1 MLTVKKMKHSN
12 LDGLTNTVAKWRTV
26 QKWKS
31 KEQSKSTVMLVNV
44 WILGV
49 VLPGEVLHVSDGV
62 RQRHSIALRQQETQQ
77 P

>member
-1 MLTVKKMKHSN
+1 MNHSN
-12 LDGLTNTVAKWRTV
+12 RDGLTDIAVKWRTV

-31 KEQSKSTVMLVNV
+31 KEQSKSTVMLVSI